1 MSSPGVRLPVA
12 TAGKDTS
19 WLLRY
24 ARHCRVELDAS
35 RPEANALKSCFTQA
49 AWRLVCRSGRDSFI
63 PILHNRGLT
72 FDSLVHYTQTL
83 VENGFQT
90 APGPEMLGYFI
101 RASYVFFDRKPSV
114 PDNLEEMTVLHLAT
128 RHGLVTS
135 EQLRR
140 VHEWIGLD
148 GFSLNKRMTWTSV
161 LRRAN
166 TSHQRRLLSV
176 MCDKANISSGE
187 KNSWYFATGR
197 LNWRSYEILPL
208 ANAAALW
215 DEGQAMSSC
224 LYNLRR
230 LCNKT
235 GKPSRFFSVTKN
247 GRRHATL
254 ELVREPAHESMRGPD
269 RIYGRW
275 QLQDCRLSCNRL
287 PSAKLIEALTDF
299 SWHYNLLSQRPGRQA
314 GVRHLSQRDT
324 G

>member
-1 MSSPGVRLPVA
+1 MSIPGVKLPVA
-12 TAGKDTS
+12 AAGKDIS

-63 PILHNRGLT
+63 PILRSRSLT
-72 FDSLVHYTQTL
+72 FGSLRQYTQTL

-90 APGPEMLGYFI
+90 APSPEMLDYFI
-101 RASYVFFDRKPSV
+101 RASYVFFDRMPSV
-114 PDNLEEMTVLHLAT
+114 PENLEEMTILHLAT

-148 GFSLNKRMTWTSV
+148 GIALTKRMTWTSV

-166 TSHQRRLLSV
+166 TSHQRQQLSV
-176 MCDKANISSGE
+176 ICDKANINSGE
-187 KNSWYFATGR
+187 KNSWHFACGM
-197 LNWRSYEILPL
+197 LNWRSYEISPL
-208 ANAAALW
+208 ANEVTLW

-224 LYNLRR
+224 LRRLRR

-235 GKPSRFFSVTKN
+235 SEPSRFFSVTKN

-254 ELVREPAHESMRGPD
+254 ELVREPAHERMRGPD

-275 QLQDCRLSCNRL
+275 QLQDCRLSCNKL

-299 SWHYNLLSQRPGRQA
+299 SWHYNLLSQRAGRQA
-314 GVRHLSQRDT
+314 VVK
-324 G
+324 

>member
-1 MSSPGVRLPVA
+1 MSSSSVRLPLA
-12 TAGKDTS
+12 AASKHIS
-19 WLLRY
+19 WVLRY
-24 ARHCRVELDAS
+24 ARHCQVTLDAS

-63 PILHNRGLT
+63 PILRNRSLS

-90 APGPEMLGYFI
+90 APAPVMLDYFI
-101 RASYVFFDRKPSV
+101 RASYLFFDRTPSV
-114 PDNLEEMTVLHLAT
+114 PDDLEEMTILHLAT
-128 RHGLVTS
+128 RHGLVKS

-140 VHEWIGLD
+140 VHEWVGRD
-148 GFSLNKRMTWTSV
+148 GISLTKRMTWTSV

-166 TSHQRRLLSV
+166 TSLQRQRLSV
-176 MCDKANISSGE
+176 MYDKANISLTE
-187 KNSWYFATGR
+187 KNGWHFACGK
-197 LNWRSYEILPL
+197 LDWRSYEISPL
-208 ANAAALW
+208 ADEVTLW

-230 LCNKT
+230 LCNKASV
-235 GKPSRFFSVTKN
+235 PSRFFSVTKN

-254 ELVREPAHESMRGPD
+254 ELVRERVHERMRGPD

-287 PSAKLIEALTDF
+287 PSAKLIAAMTDF
-299 SWHYNLLSQRPGRQA
+299 GWHYNVLSQRPGRQA
-314 GVRHLSQRDT
+314 DRRRVAG
-324 G
+324 

>member
-1 MSSPGVRLPVA
+1 MSSHGVRLSVA
-12 TAGKDTS
+12 AAGKDIS

-35 RPEANALKSCFTQA
+35 RPEANVLKSCFTQA

-63 PILHNRGLT
+63 PILRNRSLT

-90 APGPEMLGYFI
+90 APSPEMLDYFI
-101 RASYVFFDRKPSV
+101 RASYLFFDRTPSL
-114 PDNLEEMTVLHLAT
+114 PDSLEDMTILHLAT

-140 VHEWIGLD
+140 VHEWVGRD
-148 GFSLNKRMTWTSV
+148 GISLTKRMTWSSV
-161 LRRAN
+161 SRRAN
-166 TSHQRRLLSV
+166 TSHQRQQLSV
-176 MCDKANISSGE
+176 MCDKANISPGE
-187 KNSWYFATGR
+187 KNNWHFACGK
-197 LNWRSYEILPL
+197 LDWRSYEISPL
-208 ANAAALW
+208 ANEVTLW

-230 LCNKT
+230 LCNKASV
-235 GKPSRFFSVTKN
+235 PSRFFSVTKN

-254 ELVREPAHESMRGPD
+254 ELVRMHAHQRMQGPD

-287 PSAKLIEALTDF
+287 PSEKLIKAVTDF

-314 GVRHLSQRDT
+314 VVK
-324 G
+324 